1 MNYYNFKEALNLVRE
16 GKSVRL
22 PDWPENKHVKMD
34 SVTKLWDG
42 LESVDKEN
50 ISVYESLNDEN
61 PKQYIPHLAEV
72 EAENW
77 ILA

>member
-1 MNYYNFKEALNLVRE
+1 MKTYNFKEALKFIRE

-22 PDWPENKHVKMD
+22 SDWPENKFIKMD

-42 LESVDKEN
+42 LEFVNKEN
-50 ISVYESLNDEN
+50 ISVYESLNDES
-61 PKQYIPHLAEV
+61 PKQYIPHLAEI

-77 ILA
+77 IAL